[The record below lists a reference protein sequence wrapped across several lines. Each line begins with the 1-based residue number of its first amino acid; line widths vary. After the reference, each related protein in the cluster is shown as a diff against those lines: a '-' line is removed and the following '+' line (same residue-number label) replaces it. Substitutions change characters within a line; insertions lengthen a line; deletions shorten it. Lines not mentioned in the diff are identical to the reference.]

1 MSYSLSFRSALVTAL
16 LALVAAP
23 AAFAGK
29 GGGGKPSGGGTTGGS
44 GSLTLVLLNSTDG
57 VAHQGQSVTFNVS
70 TTSTDR
76 PFVRLDCYQ
85 GGTWVYTASAGFFP
99 DYPWSKEFP
108 LSSSAWTS
116 GAASCTATM
125 YMTKDG
131 SRVTNLATLT
141 FPVYA

>member
-1 MSYSLSFRSALVTAL
+1 MSYSLGFRLALLTSLVAL
-16 LALVAAP
+16 LATAP

-29 GGGGKPSGGGTTGGS
+29 GGGKPGGGTIGGTS
-44 GSLTLVLLNSTDG
+44 SLTLVVLNSADG
-57 VAHQGQSVTFNVS
+57 SAHQGQSVTFNVS
-70 TTSTDR
+70 TTATDR

-85 GGTWVYTASAGFFP
+85 GGTWIYTASAGFFP
-99 DYPWSKEFP
+99 DYPWSKEFI

-116 GAASCTATM
+116 GGASCTATM

-131 SRVTNLATLT
+131 SRVTNLATLA